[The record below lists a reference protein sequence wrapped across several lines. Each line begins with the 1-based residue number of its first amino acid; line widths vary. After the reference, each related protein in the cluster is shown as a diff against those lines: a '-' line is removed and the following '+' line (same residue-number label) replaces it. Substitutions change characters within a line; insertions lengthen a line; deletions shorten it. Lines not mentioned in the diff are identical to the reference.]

1 MASYVVME
9 RATGAR
15 PALDGAD
22 RDSAIVRDRFTL
34 IGFLLPG
41 IWLAWHRLWLEAGLA
56 LAAMLA
62 IGLGGSWAG
71 LGSAA
76 PWLSLLVSLYV
87 GLEGPAL
94 RLAALRRRGWRE
106 WGVVEAGNAADAET
120 RYLTEMLEAPADPAA
135 PRPVPAASAPP
146 ATPSAPALGLF
157 AYPGSR

>member
-1 MASYVVME
+1 MTSYVVME
-9 RATGAR
+9 RTTGAR

-22 RDSAIVRDRFTL
+22 RDSTIVRDRFTL
-34 IGFLLPG
+34 IGFLLPV

-62 IGLGGSWAG
+62 IGLGGSYAG

-76 PWLSLLVSLYV
+76 PWLSLLVSIYV

-106 WGVVEAGNAADAET
+106 WGVVEADNAADAET
-120 RYLTEMLEAPADPAA
+120 RYLAEMLETPAGLPTVPVAAGPAMQ
-135 PRPVPAASAPP
+135 PA
-146 ATPSAPALGLF
+146 APALGLF
-157 AYPGSR
+157 AYPGGR

>member
-1 MASYVVME
+1 MTSYVVME

-22 RDSAIVRDRFTL
+22 RDSAIVRDRFTP
-34 IGFLLPG
+34 IGFLLPV

-62 IGLGGSWAG
+62 IGLGGSYAG
-71 LGSAA
+71 LGSTA

-106 WGVVEAGNAADAET
+106 WGVVEADNAADAET
-120 RYLTEMLEAPADPAA
+120 RYLAEMLEAPAAA
-135 PRPVPAASAPP
+135 PVPATPTIP
-146 ATPSAPALGLF
+146 AMPSAPALGLF